1 MGRTRRNPDEP
12 ILIKKYANRRLY
24 DTSRSTYITLDD
36 LCEMVRDQLDFVVQD
51 AKTGED
57 LTQAVLTQVI
67 VEKESNGS
75 NLLPTTF
82 LKQLIGYYGDQM
94 NTMMLPNYLQTMMD
108 MFVKNQTQFSSQMK
122 DMNSKLSMSNSPMN
136 FFEEMQKQQELLIS
150 QAVQFWTEVGKEVG
164 KNVNKPTK

>member
-1 MGRTRRNPDEP
+1 MGRTRRQPDEP

-36 LCEMVRDQLDFVVQD
+36 LCEMVRDNLDFVVLD
-51 AKTGED
+51 AKSGED

-108 MFVKNQTQFSSQMK
+108 MFVKNQSQFSTQIK
-122 DMNSKLSMSNSPMN
+122 DMNSKLSANPMN
-136 FFEEMQKQQELLIS
+136 FFEEMQKQQQDLIK
-150 QAVQFWTEVGKEVG
+150 QAMDFWTEVGKNAS
-164 KNVNKPTK
+164 KTTK

>member
-36 LCEMVRDQLDFVVQD
+36 LCEMIRDKLDFVVQD

-67 VEKESNGS
+67 VEKEGDGE
-75 NLLPTTF
+75 NLLPTSF
-82 LKQLIGYYGDQM
+82 LKQIIGYYGDQM
-94 NTMMLPNYLQTMMD
+94 NTMMLPTYLQTMMD
-108 MFVKNQTQFSSQMK
+108 TFAQNQTQMRAQMT
-122 DMNSKLSMSNSPMN
+122 DMNKTLFAQQTPMA
-136 FFEEMQKQQELLIS
+136 FFEELKKQQQTMMD
-150 QAVQFWTEVGKEVG
+150 QAMQFWVK
-164 KNVNKPTK
+164 K

>member
-24 DTSRSTYITLDD
+24 DTSRSAYITLDD
-36 LCEMVRDQLDFVVQD
+36 LCEMVRDNLDFVVRD

-67 VEKESNGS
+67 VEKESGGE
-75 NLLPTTF
+75 NLLPTSF

-94 NTMMLPNYLQTMMD
+94 NTMMLPNYLQGVMET
-108 MFVKNQTQFSSQMK
+108 FVANQEKMRSQMT
-122 DMNSKLSMSNSPMN
+122 DMNKQLFGSNPAAFE
-136 FFEEMQKQQELLIS
+136 FFEELKKQQQVLLE
-150 QAVQFWTEVGKEVG
+150 QGMQCWAQVGKDIS
-164 KNVNKPTK
+164 KK

>member
-36 LCEMVRDQLDFVVQD
+36 LCEMIRDKLDFVVQD

-67 VEKESNGS
+67 VEKESDGE
-75 NLLPTTF
+75 NLLPTSF
-82 LKQLIGYYGDQM
+82 LKQIIGYYGDQM
-94 NTMMLPNYLQTMMD
+94 NTMMLPTYLQTMMD
-108 MFVKNQTQFSSQMK
+108 TFVQNQSQMRAQMT
-122 DMNSKLSMSNSPMN
+122 DMNKALFTQQTPMA
-136 FFEEMQKQQELLIS
+136 FFEELKKQQQTMMD
-150 QAVQFWTEVGKEVG
+150 QAMQFWTKVGKQ
-164 KNVNKPTK
+164 

>member
-36 LCEMVRDQLDFVVQD
+36 LCEMVRDNLDFVVQD

-75 NLLPTTF
+75 NLLPTSF

-108 MFVKNQTQFSSQMK
+108 MFVKNQSQFSAQMK
-122 DMNSKLSMSNSPMN
+122 DMNAKISANPMN
-136 FFEEMQKQQELLIS
+136 FFEEMQKQQQELIK
-150 QAVQFWTEVGKEVG
+150 QAMEFWTEVGKNAG
-164 KNVNKPTK
+164 KK

>member
-24 DTSRSTYITLDD
+24 DTSRSAYITLDD
-36 LCEMVRDQLDFVVQD
+36 LCEMVRDKLDFIVRD

-67 VEKESNGS
+67 VEKEGNGET
-75 NLLPTTF
+75 LLPTSF

-108 MFVKNQTQFSSQMK
+108 SFVQNQEKMREQMTS
-122 DMNSKLSMSNSPMN
+122 MNFPLMPANPIT
-136 FFEEMQKQQELLIS
+136 FFEELKRQQEKVMEQTL
-150 QAVQFWTEVGKEVG
+150 QFWTGKTG
-164 KNVNKPTK
+164 SK

>member
-24 DTSRSTYITLDD
+24 DTSRSAYITLDD
-36 LCEMVRDQLDFVVQD
+36 LCEMIRDNLDFVVRD
-51 AKTGED
+51 AKTGGD

-75 NLLPTTF
+75 NLLPTSF

-94 NTMMLPNYLQTMMD
+94 NTLMLPNYLQSMMD
-108 MFVKNQTQFSSQMK
+108 SFVENQDKLRAQMT
-122 DMNSKLSMSNSPMN
+122 DMNKQLFGNNPGAYE
-136 FFEEMQKQQELLIS
+136 FFEEMKKQQQALIEQS
-150 QAVQFWTEVGKEVG
+150 MQFWTQVGKEI
-164 KNVNKPTK
+164 NKK

>member
-24 DTSRSTYITLDD
+24 DTSRSAYITLDD
-36 LCEMVRDQLDFVVQD
+36 LCEMVRDKLDFVVRD

-67 VEKESNGS
+67 VEKEGS
-75 NLLPTTF
+75 GETLLPTSF

-108 MFVKNQTQFSSQMK
+108 SFVQNQEKLREQMT
-122 DMNSKLSMSNSPMN
+122 NMN
-136 FFEEMQKQQELLIS
+136 FVVPTTPMEFFDELKKQQEKVLEQTMEFWS
-150 QAVQFWTEVGKEVG
+150 QVGK
-164 KNVNKPTK
+164 K

>member
-1 MGRTRRNPDEP
+1 MGRTKHKSGEP

-36 LCEMVRDQLDFVVQD
+36 LCEMVRDDLDFVVRD
-51 AKTGED
+51 AKTQED

-82 LKQLIGYYGDQM
+82 LKQLIGYYGDHM
-94 NTMMLPNYLQTMMD
+94 NTLMLPSYLQTVMD
-108 MFVKNQTQFSSQMK
+108 SFVQNQSKLRSQM
-122 DMNSKLSMSNSPMN
+122 
-136 FFEEMQKQQELLIS
+136 QEWL
-150 QAVQFWTEVGKEVG
+150 
-164 KNVNKPTK
+164 PRR

>member
-24 DTSRSTYITLDD
+24 DTSRSAYITLDD
-36 LCEMVRDQLDFVVQD
+36 LCEMVRDKLDFVVQD

-67 VEKESNGS
+67 VEKEGNGET
-75 NLLPTTF
+75 LLPTSF

-108 MFVKNQTQFSSQMK
+108 SFVQNQEKMREQMSS
-122 DMNSKLSMSNSPMN
+122 MNFPVMTSNPME
-136 FFEEMQKQQELLIS
+136 FFEELKKQQEKVLEQTMEFWS
-150 QAVQFWTEVGKEVG
+150 QVGG
-164 KNVNKPTK
+164 KK